1 MRRVNSGTH
10 YRTGTA
16 SRLALL
22 AAALLVGL
30 AAALPTRVQAAGE
43 EELARQ
49 LANPVASLISV
60 PFQNN
65 WERGIGPRRE
75 GDRWRMNVQPV
86 IPFDLN
92 QDYNLI
98 SRVILPVVSQ
108 SDIFPG
114 AGSQSGLSDT
124 LASLFVSPKKPTAG
138 GMIWG
143 AGPIFLVPTG
153 TDDLLTTKKW
163 GLGPTGVV
171 LAQDGPWTYG
181 VLGNHIWSVAGSS
194 SRPSINSSF
203 VQPFVSYN
211 LPTATSFTLQAEA
224 TYDWREKESSVPVT
238 ALVGQILRIGGLPV
252 QFAAGPRYFVSSA
265 ANGPRGWGARATVTL
280 LFPR

>member
-1 MRRVNSGTH
+1 MTPRLRALVAAG
-10 YRTGTA
+10 
-16 SRLALL
+16 LAL
-22 AAALLVGL
+22 AAV
-30 AAALPTRVQAAGE
+30 AAMPAARAAGE

-49 LANPVASLISV
+49 LANPIASLISV

-65 WERGIGPRRE
+65 WEREIGPRSE
-75 GDRWRMNVQPV
+75 GDRWRMNIQPV

-108 SDIFPG
+108 TDIFPG

-124 LASLFVSPKKPTAG
+124 LVSLFVSPKKPTAG
-138 GMIWG
+138 GLIWG

-153 TDDLLTTKKW
+153 TDDLLSTKKW
-163 GLGPTGVV
+163 GLGPTGVALV
-171 LAQDGPWTYG
+171 QTGRWTYG
-181 VLGNHIWSVAGSS
+181 VLGNHVWSVAGSS
-194 SRPSINSSF
+194 SRPSVNSSF

-224 TYDWREKESSVPVT
+224 TYDWRLNESSVPVT
-238 ALVGQILRIGGLPV
+238 ALVGQIVRIGGLPV
-252 QFAAGPRYFVSSA
+252 QFAAGPRYFASSA